1 MKCAECDGKCLEGG
15 TLCSECQQ
23 ALKGPNG
30 SQSQTDGTKPLEL
43 DTNEPNPLSSGLS
56 EDAPAERDPGP
67 GLQPPAGSAEAA
79 IEEHKVGAT
88 DRATGEAETEE
99 QKEGKTLDSRG
110 SGSLEPEIN
119 EGNEEN
125 EGKPESPG
133 LLKDVLSGQ
142 ESGPGSQLQPKTEG
156 HEDTS
161 SDSNLAESGRGD
173 DPQLQDDDSWV
184 VVPDSAEQRTSEPN
198 QDQAHPLSSGRASG
212 PGSQLQCRAA
222 GETDEGLVLSPRQEI
237 RIQQVPGHQ
246 LPVKLERDNLTGSA
260 SQAKGVETSLASKH
274 SDQQHLLSKPQVP
287 GSAVREEPMELQVNP
302 YAADPKGNEETSAS
316 KESILSENPYFSSTS
331 SSVEDM
337 MTLEFVAV
345 WPAHFKLNELFDKIA
360 VLAYSHPGRYQEFA
374 RMQIR
379 YKNNYRLLTVGQAKI
394 PLSAL
399 QSGQPIYY
407 KYGVIDTYTYP
418 RRIQLEHI
426 YKTVQ
431 KNEKAE
437 SHRVLTVPDSA
448 IRAGGKNHI

>member
-1 MKCAECDGKCLEGG
+1 MA
-15 TLCSECQQ
+15 TFW
-23 ALKGPNG
+23 
-30 SQSQTDGTKPLEL
+30 GTKPLEL

-56 EDAPAERDPGP
+56 EDAPAEQDPGP
-67 GLQPPAGSAEAA
+67 GLQPPADSAEAA

-99 QKEGKTLDSRG
+99 QKEGETLDSRG

-161 SDSNLAESGRGD
+161 SDSNLTESGRGD
-173 DPQLQDDDSWV
+173 DSWV
-184 VVPDSAEQRTSEPN
+184 MLPDSAEQRTSEPN
-198 QDQAHPLSSGRASG
+198 QDQAHPLSSEWASG
-212 PGSQLQCRAA
+212 PGSQLQCGAA

-260 SQAKGVETSLASKH
+260 SQPKEVETSLASKH

-302 YAADPKGNEETSAS
+302 NAAG
-316 KESILSENPYFSSTS
+316 
-331 SSVEDM
+331 
-337 MTLEFVAV
+337 
-345 WPAHFKLNELFDKIA
+345 
-360 VLAYSHPGRYQEFA
+360 
-374 RMQIR
+374 
-379 YKNNYRLLTVGQAKI
+379 
-394 PLSAL
+394 
-399 QSGQPIYY
+399 SG
-407 KYGVIDTYTYP
+407 
-418 RRIQLEHI
+418 
-426 YKTVQ
+426 
-431 KNEKAE
+431 
-437 SHRVLTVPDSA
+437 
-448 IRAGGKNHI
+448 